1 MKYEVFRLVGIFHRV
16 NKSTILNIYR
26 KKIIWKL
33 VLLIMAIVIGVSSLL
48 YTQNLINKLKAE
60 ERKKVEQWAEATRL
74 IESTEDASLLTFL
87 FSIIEE
93 NNTVPVILTDEIYSI
108 NGFRN
113 FDPVKS
119 EDPDYLVDQLKKMR
133 ENQNPL
139 VITFGDGMKNYIFYN
154 ESTILTKLRFYP
166 YIQLSVIIF
175 FIAISYLAF
184 SMSRKAEQN
193 QVWVGMS
200 KETAHQLGTPTSSLA
215 GWAEL
220 IKMNYPESN
229 IPDELA
235 RDVARLEKITDRF
248 SKIGSKPELS
258 DIDLFTIISGSIDYL
273 KLRSGSKVEYIINN
287 HADENLKVPLNLS
300 LFEWVLENLF
310 KNAVDAMSGQ
320 GTITITIS
328 DNPTGVIIDVSDSG
342 KGIPKSAHKNIFKP
356 GYTTKS
362 KGWGLGLSLSKRIIE
377 IYHNGKIFVRH
388 SETGKGS
395 CIRIILKKTN
405 K

>member
-1 MKYEVFRLVGIFHRV
+1 
-16 NKSTILNIYR
+16 
-26 KKIIWKL
+26 
-33 VLLIMAIVIGVSSLL
+33 MAIVIGVSSLL
-48 YTQNLINKLKAE
+48 YTQNLINKLKSE
-60 ERKKVEQWAEATRL
+60 EKKKVEQWAEATRL
-74 IESTEDASLLTFL
+74 IESTEDALLLTFL

-93 NNTVPVILTDEIYSI
+93 NNTVPVILTDENFRI

-113 FDPVKS
+113 FDPEKS
-119 EDPDYLVDQLKKMR
+119 EDQGYLTEQLIKMR
-133 ENQNPL
+133 EKQEPL
-139 VITFGDGMKNYIFYN
+139 IITFGDGMKNYIFYY
-154 ESTILTKLRFYP
+154 ESTILTKLRYYP
-166 YIQLSVIIF
+166 YIQLTVIIL

-220 IKMNYPESN
+220 LKMNYPGSE

-258 DIDLFTIISGSIDYL
+258 DENLFAIISGSIDYL
-273 KLRSGSKVEYIINN
+273 KLRSGSKVEYIIDDR
-287 HADENLKVPLNLS
+287 ADKNLMVPMNPS

-310 KNAVDAMSGQ
+310 KNAVDAMYGK
-320 GTITITIS
+320 GKITITIS
-328 DNPTGVIIDVSDSG
+328 DNPTGVTIDVSDSG

-362 KGWGLGLSLSKRIIE
+362 RGWGLGLSLSKRIIE
-377 IYHNGKIFVRH
+377 TYHNGKIFVRH
-388 SETGKGS
+388 SETSKGS
-395 CIRIILKKTN
+395 CIRIALKKSI